1 LFTSTDKAVRYK
13 TGLICSRST
22 NELLKENVLRKT
34 KTTRENS
41 SSQVPSSG
49 IIVLQSNYSKSTPI
63 VKKGRIEINCSYLF
77 KPGKYS
83 QASICA
89 PSVEKSNPSA
99 G

>member
-22 NELLKENVLRKT
+22 NELFKENVLRKT
-34 KTTRENS
+34 KTARENS

-49 IIVLQSNYSKSTPI
+49 II
-63 VKKGRIEINCSYLF
+63 KKGRIEINCSYLF
-77 KPGKYS
+77 KPRKYS
-83 QASICA
+83 QASTCA